1 MKYRS
6 FVPSE
11 ALALTKDKQPGH
23 PLYLHVCSERG
34 LFVSTSAA
42 SCGC

>member
-23 PLYLHVCSERG
+23 PLYMREDA
-34 LFVSTSAA
+34 TS
-42 SCGC
+42 C